1 VGRQQGFDTSAVV
14 RQARAVFWEHGYEG
28 ASVPALER
36 ATGVGRSSLYHAFG
50 SKRGLFDAA
59 VASYLDEVVRPRLR
73 PLREPAVAPTALAGY
88 LTGLRAALAAPL
100 RTPGCLLLNA
110 ATSSL
115 GADDALASTVG
126 AYRAELGSA
135 LAAGVDAARP
145 DLGHAAARHLT
156 DTLAGLV
163 LAAFTLARTDPTAAA
178 GCLDTALVAVSAP
191 RVTAQPPPRGT
202 RSSSR

>member
-1 VGRQQGFDTSAVV
+1 MGRQQGFDSSTVV
-14 RQARAVFWEHGYEG
+14 REARAVFWEHGYEG

-59 VASYLDEVVRPRLR
+59 VTSYLDEVVRPRLR
-73 PLREPAVAPTALAGY
+73 PLHQAAVEATALAGY
-88 LTGLRAALAAPL
+88 LTGLREALAAAP

-115 GADDALASTVG
+115 GGDDAVASTVG

-135 LAAGVDAARP
+135 LAAGVGAARP
-145 DLGHAAARHLT
+145 DLDPAAAQHLT
-156 DTLAGLV
+156 ETLTGLV
-163 LAAFTLARTDPTAAA
+163 LAAFALARTDPSAAA
-178 GCLDTALVAVSAP
+178 GCLDTALVAASAP
-191 RVTAQPPPRGT
+191 R
-202 RSSSR
+202 